1 MFILGVTFIRYVYWT
16 SLRFILFLHHSTDS
30 GIYTMMFIEH
40 WTSPRSALRCLF
52 TQKDIPNIRIKIA
65 NDLVFQPK
73 NSGMKHR
80 VTHYKKVVCPLSL
93 ILEWTIVSLITKNSG
108 MNHRVTQTPH
118 SAGSLRHWVRPF
130 FLLPV
135 LILFLM
141 PSFFCRTFEMTAQS
155 IE

>member
-80 VTHYKKVVCPLSL
+80 VTDFRKV
-93 ILEWTIVSLITKNSG
+93 I
-108 MNHRVTQTPH
+108 
-118 SAGSLRHWVRPF
+118 F
-130 FLLPV
+130 FSTSIFHPLPV
-135 LILFLM
+135 FSIFFILPVFNF
-141 PSFFCRTFEMTAQS
+141 SCNAIFFCRIIKMTALFLDK
-155 IE
+155 

>member
-80 VTHYKKVVCPLSL
+80 VTDFRKVIFFSTSIFHPLPVFSNFLYFLFL
-93 ILEWTIVSLITKNSG
+93 ILLVML
-108 MNHRVTQTPH
+108 
-118 SAGSLRHWVRPF
+118 
-130 FLLPV
+130 
-135 LILFLM
+135 
-141 PSFFCRTFEMTAQS
+141 FFCRISKMTALFLDK
-155 IE
+155 

>member
-93 ILEWTIVSLITKNSG
+93 I
-108 MNHRVTQTPH
+108 
-118 SAGSLRHWVRPF
+118 F
-130 FLLPV
+130 FCLFLFLFLFIFSV

-141 PSFFCRTFEMTAQS
+141 PSFFLQDLWNDSTVHRVVIS
-155 IE
+155 YIS